1 MTQSEMQVPSKS
13 IHFEFVLSK
22 EEFFEGKRVFC
33 SLLGSRW
40 ARFNYKGMIPVG
52 AFLIAE
58 GALLLFLKLEWF
70 VGVFVITFG
79 LYLVLKRLVLWPW
92 KMSREFK
99 KYPDHEATRTFEI
112 DESGVSAKTSL
123 GSGTMLWARFSKFAE
138 TESGYFL
145 FAPPRFLHTIP
156 KRAVPPD
163 LRVSLSNLLSE
174 KLTRV

>member
-1 MTQSEMQVPSKS
+1 MTEPEIHGPDKS
-13 IHFEFVLSK
+13 IHLEFVLSK
-22 EEFFEGKRVFC
+22 EEFFEGQRVFC
-33 SLLGSRW
+33 SRFGSRW

-52 AFLIAE
+52 AFLMAE

-99 KYPDHEATRTFEI
+99 KYPDHEGTRTFEI

-156 KRAVPPD
+156 KRAVRSD